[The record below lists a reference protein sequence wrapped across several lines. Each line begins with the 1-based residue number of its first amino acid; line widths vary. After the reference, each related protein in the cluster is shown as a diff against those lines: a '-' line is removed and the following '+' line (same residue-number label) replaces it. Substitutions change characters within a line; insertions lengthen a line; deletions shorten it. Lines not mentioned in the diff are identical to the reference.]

1 MDISFLTINKED
13 KDFEL
18 FIKFANEIW
27 IRKEVFGNKYE
38 EDECQGNILVI
49 GFTRSTTGKNS
60 AVCAAVI
67 ERNISGNKA
76 LISCMGAYPQ
86 NCGYGSS
93 LIQHII
99 KLLKNLWVTEICL
112 KIDKN
117 DKAKRLEEFYIN
129 YGFTKVEEDKN
140 KVLEYDEILFY
151 YDSKVQ
157 YIMSC
162 KLDLDITNLKIDI

>member
-1 MDISFLTINKED
+1 MDISFLTINKKD

-49 GFTRSTTGKNS
+49 GFTRSTTGKSS
-60 AVCAAVI
+60 AVCAAII

-86 NCGYGSS
+86 NCGYGTS
-93 LIQHII
+93 LMQYII
-99 KLLKNLWVTEICL
+99 KFLKNLCVTEICL

-129 YGFTKVEEDKN
+129 CSFIKVEEDKN

-162 KLDLDITNLKIDI
+162 KLDLDLTNLKIDI